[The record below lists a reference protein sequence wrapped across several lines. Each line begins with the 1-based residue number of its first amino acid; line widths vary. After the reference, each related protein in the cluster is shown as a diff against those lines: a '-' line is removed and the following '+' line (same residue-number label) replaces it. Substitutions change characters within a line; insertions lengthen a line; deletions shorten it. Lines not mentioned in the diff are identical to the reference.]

1 MRKKTTFCLTNKNLI
16 MKIKHYFMAAFMLCM
31 GMVACETLSEEP
43 TLPEDAPKTFTARF
57 NMTGEI
63 NVSQT
68 PLTRFTPD
76 SNDLY
81 AIQVKYKPV
90 SGGSYAYYAY
100 GLFDDLSNVTLELVE
115 NHYYDFEV
123 IMIDDAKEKIYCDS
137 ILVDSKMYHGYGA
150 PFVAYNYYNA
160 STSKSITKVSNEFE
174 YSEKKH
180 FDGFY
185 DIQNV
190 DGIKRHNADGINVY
204 YAHIEEYRPVA
215 DDEEI
220 SVFLKKMVFG
230 LRIVAGDFLT
240 EGVLS
245 VKINDSAS
253 NNHYYSAIT
262 PDNKQHEYIFGTLS
276 NRESWY
282 KAVSDDKATT
292 SAYLDFT
299 WTKDDGTVYNYEAT
313 YITCNRLTMTTV
325 NVDFY
330 DDGKVENNKLVM
342 KYEDTE
348 MGEGKT
354 YTHGDEQEDY
364 DW

>member
-1 MRKKTTFCLTNKNLI
+1 MKKKTTFCLTNKNLI

-81 AIQVKYKPV
+81 AIQVKYRPV
-90 SGGSYAYYAY
+90 SGGSYANYAY

-137 ILVDSKMYHGYGA
+137 ILVDSKMYHGYGK
-150 PFVAYNYYNA
+150 PFDAYNYYNA
-160 STSKSITKVSNEFE
+160 SASRSITKVSNEFE

-180 FDGFY
+180 FDWSGTT
-185 DIQNV
+185 DLMIQITDGKSVYSAANV
-190 DGIKRHNADGINVY
+190 DAY
-204 YAHIEEYRPVA
+204 YAEVDKYVPEA
-215 DDEEI
+215 DNEEI
-220 SVFLKKMVFG
+220 SIYLKKMVYG
-230 LRIVAGDFLT
+230 IRVVACDFLT
-240 EGVLS
+240 EGTLKVSIDSQHVQKLS
-245 VKINDSAS
+245 PDSKIYESSFGYLGSAS
-253 NNHYYSAIT
+253 
-262 PDNKQHEYIFGTLS
+262 
-276 NRESWY
+276 SWY
-282 KAVSDDKATT
+282 GAVSSDAAKT
-292 SAYLDFT
+292 SVSLDFT
-299 WTKDDGTVYNYEAT
+299 WTKDDGTVYNYKAT
-313 YITCNRLTMTTV
+313 SITCNRLTMTTV